1 MIRIKNTKVKMVST
15 SISFHFDITEP
26 ITKKLPNLNGYYY
39 EAVVQIEW
47 DCIDAAVNS
56 IIENDMNTKTHTKN
70 LSWIY
75 MVKFLV
81 SSELK
86 LDQKTPLYISFY
98 KVMDGI
104 LNCYVTIY
112 PNQSVVYDVIVNEN
126 DQIGFLKV

>member
-1 MIRIKNTKVKMVST
+1 MVST
-15 SISFHFDITEP
+15 SISFHFDVTEP

-47 DCIDAAVNS
+47 DCIDAAINS
-56 IIENDMNTKTHTKN
+56 IIENDMNTNTKTKN

-75 MVKFLV
+75 MVKLLV

-112 PNQSVVYDVIVNEN
+112 PNESVVYDVIVDEN
-126 DQIGFLKV
+126 TQIGFPKV